1 MQPAELNANLDEE
14 VLLELG
20 GGLLVSLALGALL
33 YEGVEVKPQVAHLVA
48 QVLTSLSPAASAL
61 ALGNKFHSLQR
72 FPSGGGR
79 ARACPAI
86 TNTDRF
92 LGI

>member
-20 GGLLVSLALGALL
+20 GGLLVGLALGALL

-48 QVLTSLSPAASAL
+48 QVLTSLSPAATTL
-61 ALGNKFHSLQR
+61 TLRNTFTHNKR
-72 FPSGGGR
+72 FSE
-79 ARACPAI
+79 CW
-86 TNTDRF
+86 
-92 LGI
+92 